1 MKKNELEKQIIE
13 LLDKISTEE
22 NMIVILSNNMPGYSL
37 EGEKNIDVDIIKNDG
52 TYLISIENLYFS
64 DNYWNHPHY
73 LVPVFSIGVLN
84 NETRLKHKITCALY
98 EEQLEWLL
106 DQLLKHNYDVC

>member
-1 MKKNELEKQIIE
+1 MKKYELEKKITKE
-13 LLDKISTEE
+13 LDKILTEY
-22 NMIVILSNNMPGYSL
+22 NVIAILGNDMPGFPLKSH
-37 EGEKNIDVDIIKNDG
+37 DVDITMTEG
-52 TYLISIENLYFS
+52 TYLVGIEDLYFS
-64 DNYWNHPHY
+64 DNYPNYPNY
-73 LVPVFSIGVLN
+73 SIPVFSIGVLN